1 MVSSEY
7 RASAVDVRNPASTHV
22 PGPKGYPIVGALPK
36 VMKDPLQFLSQ
47 AAREHGDVVHLGG
60 FGSQK
65 FYLVTH
71 PDDIERVWKSNHRNY
86 VRGSNFQLL
95 KPLGGDGLF
104 LSEGDEWRRGRKL
117 LQPAF
122 HVTRLMGMVDTINAS
137 IESMLARWGRQIEPG
152 RPFDLEREMM
162 GLLIEVSAK
171 TLFGTEVAGDA
182 AIIHDTI
189 TTAFSILHRRV
200 LSAVPFPWWVPFPR
214 HVRFLRAVAELD
226 KVVYRLIDQRRS
238 SGIEGSDVLST
249 LLSVRDEAGEPMP
262 DRQVRDEVV
271 TMLVAGHE
279 STGATLSWALYMLSR
294 HPEVMRRV
302 EAELAE
308 VLGGRTPGFQD
319 LPRLQYLSRV
329 FKETLR
335 LYPPFWMLTRT
346 PVEDDV
352 LSGHR
357 VPAGSILMF
366 SSYVTQRRPDFW
378 PNPEAFDPD
387 RFLPEASE
395 GRPQFAWYPFGGGPR
410 VCIGARMAEM
420 EALMVLAAVLQRYD
434 LHALPGRRVEPAAML
449 SLRPKGGL
457 WMTLHP
463 RV

>member
-1 MVSSEY
+1 MISLEARLTEGLSS
-7 RASAVDVRNPASTHV
+7 PAAAA
-22 PGPKGYPIVGALPK
+22 PGPPGYPIVGALPK
-36 VMKDPLQFLSQ
+36 VMKDPLPFLTQ
-47 AAREHGDVVHLGG
+47 AAREYGDVVLLGG

-71 PDDIERVWKSNHRNY
+71 PDDIERVWKTHHRNY
-86 VRGSNFQLL
+86 VRGSNFRLL

-104 LSEGDEWRRGRKL
+104 LSEGDAWRAQRKL

-137 IESMLARWGRQIEPG
+137 IETMIGRWGREIVPG

-162 GLLIEVSAK
+162 SLLIEISVK
-171 TLFGTEVAGDA
+171 TLFGTEVAGDTA
-182 AIIHDTI
+182 TVHETI

-200 LSAVPFPWWVPFPR
+200 LSAVPFPWWVPFPS
-214 HVRFLRAVAELD
+214 HVRFLRAVARLEE
-226 KVVYRLIDQRRS
+226 VVYRLIGERRRS
-238 SGIEGSDVLST
+238 GVEGNDVLST

-262 DRQVRDEVV
+262 DKQVRDEVV

-279 STGATLSWALYMLSR
+279 STGATLSWALYLLSR
-294 HPEVMRRV
+294 YPQVTRRV

-319 LPRLQYLSRV
+319 LPRLQYLSMV
-329 FKETLR
+329 LKETLR

-346 PVEDDV
+346 PLTDDT
-352 LSGHR
+352 LSGCR

-378 PNPEAFDPD
+378 PNPEAFDPE
-387 RFLPEASE
+387 RFLPERSE

-410 VCIGARMAEM
+410 LCIGGRLAEM
-420 EALMVLAAVLQRYD
+420 QALLVLAAVLQRHE
-434 LHALPGRRVEPAAML
+434 LHAVPGRRVEPAAML

-457 WMTLHP
+457 WMTLHE
-463 RV
+463 RAC

>member
-1 MVSSEY
+1 MISSEA
-7 RASAVDVRNPASTHV
+7 RLSFLEGQGSPAV
-22 PGPKGYPIVGALPK
+22 PGPPGYPIVGALPK
-36 VMKDPLQFLSQ
+36 VMKDPLPFLTQ
-47 AAREHGDVVHLGG
+47 AAREYGDVVCLGG
-60 FGSQK
+60 FGAQK

-71 PDDIERVWKSNHRNY
+71 PDDIERVWKTHHRNY

-104 LSEGDEWRRGRKL
+104 LSEGEEWRRQRRL
-117 LQPAF
+117 LQPGF
-122 HVTRLMGMVDTINAS
+122 HVTRLMGMVETINAS
-137 IESMLARWGRQIEPG
+137 IAAMLQRWEREIAQGE
-152 RPFDLEREMM
+152 PFDLEREMM
-162 GLLIEVSAK
+162 GLLIEVSVK
-171 TLFGTEVAGDA
+171 TLFGTEVAGDTETV
-182 AIIHDTI
+182 HETI

-226 KVVYRLIDQRRS
+226 KVVYRLIDQRRR
-238 SGIEGSDVLST
+238 SGSEGNDMLST

-262 DRQVRDEVV
+262 DRQIRDEVV
-271 TMLVAGHE
+271 TFLVAGHE
-279 STGATLSWALYMLSR
+279 STGASLSWALYLLSR
-294 HPEVMRRV
+294 YPDVMRRV
-302 EAELAE
+302 EAELAA

-319 LPRLQYLSRV
+319 LPRLQYLSMV

-335 LYPPFWMLTRT
+335 LYPPFWMITRT
-346 PVEDDV
+346 PVVDDV
-352 LSGHR
+352 LSGRR

-387 RFLPEASE
+387 RFLPENAE

-420 EALMVLAAVLQRYD
+420 EALLVLAAVLQRYG
-434 LHALPGRRVEPAAML
+434 LHAVPGRRVEPAAML

-463 RV
+463 RE

>member
-1 MVSSEY
+1 
-7 RASAVDVRNPASTHV
+7 
-22 PGPKGYPIVGALPK
+22 
-36 VMKDPLQFLSQ
+36 
-47 AAREHGDVVHLGG
+47 
-60 FGSQK
+60 
-65 FYLVTH
+65 
-71 PDDIERVWKSNHRNY
+71 
-86 VRGSNFQLL
+86 
-95 KPLGGDGLF
+95 
-104 LSEGDEWRRGRKL
+104 
-117 LQPAF
+117 
-122 HVTRLMGMVDTINAS
+122 MGMVGTINAS
-137 IESMLARWGRQIEPG
+137 IEAMLQRWEREIAPG
-152 RPFDLEREMM
+152 EAFDLEREMM
-162 GLLIEVSAK
+162 SLLIEVSVR
-171 TLFGTEVAGDA
+171 TLFGTEVAGDTA
-182 AIIHDTI
+182 TVHETI

-214 HVRFLRAVAELD
+214 HVRFLRAVSELD
-226 KVVYRLIDQRRS
+226 KVVYRLIEQRRR
-238 SGIEGSDVLST
+238 SGVEGNDVLST

-262 DRQVRDEVV
+262 DRQLRDEVV

-279 STGATLSWALYMLSR
+279 STGATLSWALYLLSR
-294 HPEVMRRV
+294 YPQVMARV
-302 EAELAE
+302 EEELAAE
-308 VLGGRTPGFQD
+308 LGGRTPGLQD

-346 PVEDDV
+346 PLADDE

-387 RFLPEASE
+387 RFLPENSE

-420 EALMVLAAVLQRYD
+420 EALLVLAAVLQRYD

-457 WMTLHP
+457 WMTLH
-463 RV
+463 RRGC

>member
-1 MVSSEY
+1 MIFSEVRSSSLEGQG
-7 RASAVDVRNPASTHV
+7 SPAV
-22 PGPKGYPIVGALPK
+22 PGPPGYPIVGALPK
-36 VMKDPLQFLSQ
+36 VMKDPLPFLTQ
-47 AAREHGDVVHLGG
+47 AARDYGDVVLLGG

-71 PDDIERVWKSNHRNY
+71 PDDIERVWKTRHRSY

-104 LSEGDEWRRGRKL
+104 LSEGDAWRTQRKL

-122 HVTRLMGMVDTINAS
+122 HVTRLMGMVGTINAS
-137 IESMLARWGRQIEPG
+137 IEAMLERWGREIAAGEP
-152 RPFDLEREMM
+152 FNLEREMM
-162 GLLIEVSAK
+162 SLLIEVSVK
-171 TLFGTEVAGDA
+171 TLFGTEVAGDTA
-182 AIIHDTI
+182 TVHETI

-226 KVVYRLIDQRRS
+226 KVVYRLIGQRRR

-262 DRQVRDEVV
+262 DRQIRDEVV

-279 STGATLSWALYMLSR
+279 STGATLSWALYLLSR
-294 HPEVMRRV
+294 YPQVMRRV

-308 VLGGRTPGFQD
+308 VLGGRTPTFQD
-319 LPRLQYLSRV
+319 LPRLQYLAMV

-335 LYPPFWMLTRT
+335 LYPPFWMITRT

-387 RFLPEASE
+387 RFLPERSE
-395 GRPQFAWYPFGGGPR
+395 GRPQFAWFPFGGGPR

-420 EALMVLAAVLQRYD
+420 EALLVLAAMLKRYD
-434 LHALPGRRVEPAAML
+434 LHAVPGRRVEPAAML

-457 WMTLHP
+457 WMTLHA
-463 RV
+463 RGY

>member
-1 MVSSEY
+1 MISS
-7 RASAVDVRNPASTHV
+7 VVRSSSLEGQGSPAV
-22 PGPKGYPIVGALPK
+22 PGPPGYPIVGALPK
-36 VMKDPLQFLSQ
+36 VMKDPLPFLSQ
-47 AAREHGDVVHLGG
+47 AAREYGDVVCLGG

-71 PDDIERVWKSNHRNY
+71 PDDIERVWKTHHRNY

-104 LSEGDEWRRGRKL
+104 LSEGEPWRQHRKL

-122 HVTRLMGMVDTINAS
+122 HVSRLMGMVETINAS
-137 IESMLARWGRQIEPG
+137 IEGMLERWRRQIAPG
-152 RPFDLEREMM
+152 QPFDLEREMM
-162 GLLIEVSAK
+162 SLLIEVSAK

-182 AIIHDTI
+182 ATIHETI

-226 KVVYRLIDQRRS
+226 KVVYRLIDQRRR

-262 DRQVRDEVV
+262 DRQLRDEVV

-279 STGATLSWALYMLSR
+279 STGATLSWALYLLSR
-294 HPEVMRRV
+294 YPQVMRRV
-302 EAELAE
+302 EAELSE

-319 LPRLQYLSRV
+319 LPRLPYLSRV

-346 PVEDDV
+346 PLADDE

-357 VPAGSILMF
+357 IPAGSIVMF

-387 RFLPEASE
+387 RFLPERSE

-420 EALMVLAAVLQRYD
+420 QALLVLGALLQRYD
-434 LHALPGRRVEPAAML
+434 LHAVPGRRVEPAAML

-463 RV
+463 RSC